1 MIVSPSL
8 SFRLVHSLAAARSAE
23 SLDGTEGIER
33 GILSIVPAA
42 TQIGTEAAANA
53 LLGGAGTFL
62 RGISSGGANAAEYR
76 YQAGDDYD
84 SQKAALRM
92 ALSAGGVAAGSALS
106 GAVNA
111 SGLKLLRQLGKQN
124 YVLPNVALGGAS
136 ALGYAAGETGLTELS
151 KAMTDEDYTPDWNAI
166 GKTGLTAFAF
176 GAITRAI
183 DIWQSDY
190 LLSQKYGTVKTYK
203 AQIATHI
210 KPALGAVKLS
220 KLTPHLV
227 QGFYNDLLANGRTV
241 PKRDKHGKIIKKK
254 GVMVTETAPLNAKT
268 VRNVHGVLT
277 KALSQAVKLGYIA
290 RNPCDMVDL
299 PRVEKAHIMP
309 LTDEQVKAYLSA
321 ADSDNDYGDILKV
334 ILFTGLREAEATGL
348 TWDCVD
354 FKKGTVTV
362 CKQLQKRP
370 AEAGGFQFAALKNDK
385 TRILRPAPFVMDML
399 RAVRSKQAQRRLQAG
414 DLWQDWIDPA
424 KQYAACRLVFTNVL
438 GDHLHP
444 QRLYAHHKKIAAK
457 AGAPDARV
465 HDLRHTFAVL
475 SLQNGDDVKTVQ
487 ENLGHATAAFTLDVY
502 GHVSERMK
510 EDSAA
515 RMQGYFE
522 NLKKA

>member
-1 MIVSPSL
+1 MP
-8 SFRLVHSLAAARSAE
+8 RKANTRAAS
-23 SLDGTEGIER
+23 
-33 GILSIVPAA
+33 
-42 TQIGTEAAANA
+42 
-53 LLGGAGTFL
+53 GAGSIRQRPDGRWEARVTVGNDPGTGKPIRRSIYGNTQKEVL
-62 RGISSGGANAAEYR
+62 TAMRDA
-76 YQAGDDYD
+76 
-84 SQKAALRM
+84 QKAIDD
-92 ALSAGGVAAGSALS
+92 
-106 GAVNA
+106 
-111 SGLKLLRQLGKQN
+111 GLYIEPTR
-124 YVLPNVALGGAS
+124 
-136 ALGYAAGETGLTELS
+136 LTL
-151 KAMTDEDYTPDWNAI
+151 AQW
-166 GKTGLTAFAF
+166 L
-176 GAITRAI
+176 

-210 KPALGAVKLS
+210 KPALGAVKLT
-220 KLTPHLV
+220 KLTPHII
-227 QGFYNDLLANGRTV
+227 QGFYNDLLANGRIV
-241 PKRDKHGKIIKKK
+241 PKRDKQGKIIKKD
-254 GVMVTETAPLNAKT
+254 GVAVTETAPLNAKT

-277 KALSQAVKLGYIA
+277 KALSQAVKVGYIA

-299 PRVEKAHIMP
+299 PRVEKAQIMP
-309 LTDEQVKAYLSA
+309 LTDEQVKSYLAA
-321 ADSDNDYGDILKV
+321 ADTDNDYGDILKV
-334 ILFTGLREAEATGL
+334 ILFTGLREAEALGL

-354 FKKGTVTV
+354 FKKGTLKI

-424 KQYAACRLVFTNVL
+424 KQYAACRLVFTNAL

-465 HDLRHTFAVL
+465 HDLRHTFAAL

-522 NLKKA
+522 NLNHFVDVAAVAGKFGGGGHVRAAGFSAVGDINEIYHTAEALIKEQLDTCTME